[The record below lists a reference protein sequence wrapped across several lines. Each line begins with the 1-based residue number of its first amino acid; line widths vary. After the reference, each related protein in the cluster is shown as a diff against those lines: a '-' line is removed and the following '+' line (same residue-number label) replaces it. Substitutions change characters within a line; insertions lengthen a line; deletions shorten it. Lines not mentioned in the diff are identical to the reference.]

1 MRRQQL
7 RGVLASGVLC
17 ALVGFPLAN
26 LAAQDLAPG
35 RRIRVTAP
43 SAQLARQVG
52 AVIRADADTLVF
64 GEATRR
70 WAIARPLITSLE
82 VSGGRHGH
90 TLIGLLAGTGAGL
103 AFGLIAFAPGS
114 NACTG
119 SGDYEKNCM
128 AYRAGTTLAGAGL
141 GALVGAL
148 IRTEKWTP
156 ASSRS
161 GR

>member
-7 RGVLASGVLC
+7 RSVLASAGVC
-17 ALVGFPLAN
+17 ALVALPLAN
-26 LAAQDLAPG
+26 LAAQDLEPG

-52 AVIRADADTLVF
+52 AVIRVDTDTLVF
-64 GEATRR
+64 GEGHQR
-70 WAIARPLITSLE
+70 WAVARPLITRLD
-82 VSGGRHGH
+82 VSGGRRGH
-90 TLIGLLAGTGAGL
+90 ALVGLLAGTGAGL

-156 ASSRS
+156 AT
-161 GR
+161 GRPGS